1 MDPVTQQK
9 VNDFF
14 HLERPRHTIQETN
27 VRVVIFL
34 AVCYPLL
41 KLLFVEPPLPL
52 LIWATLIVGAYMFYC
67 KPRYEK
73 QKRYKNRISPK
84 KLNNYLLESCK
95 TKIIDRAIEYLEID
109 AEQMTDEQFIVIPYP
124 VFHKTK
130 KIKDKFILRIKS
142 EITNSDEQDDLEE
155 PDESYFYNYSYW
167 NIQILILSKS
177 YISFYFCGYNW
188 LQDEI
193 INERSNEY
201 FYQDI
206 ATIKTETNEVSLS
219 SKWSEEP
226 ITEAK
231 ITKIIHNSG
240 DILNLVTEIPDL
252 KQPPQT
258 IVDIE
263 NLEKTIRILLRH
275 AKTID
280 ESRKPVSIQ
289 FRQNPVKEVV
299 LDVE

>member
-1 MDPVTQQK
+1 MDANTRQQEVK
-9 VNDFF
+9 DFF
-14 HLERPRHTIQETN
+14 LLEPPKHTTLETN
-27 VRVVIFL
+27 IRVVIFL
-34 AVCYPLL
+34 GVCYPIL
-41 KLLFVEPPLPL
+41 KVLFNNDILPL
-52 LIWATLIVGAYMFYC
+52 LSWFTIILASYIFYW

-73 QKRYKNRISPK
+73 QKRYNKRITPI

-95 TKIIDRAIEYLEID
+95 TKILERAIDYLEID
-109 AEQMTDEQFIVIPYP
+109 ADDMTDQQFIVIPYP

-130 KIKDKFILRIKS
+130 NIKDQYILRIKS
-142 EITNSDEQDDLEE
+142 DVKKEDDKDVE
-155 PDESYFYNYSYW
+155 DYFYNYSYW

-188 LQDEI
+188 LKDEI

-201 FYQDI
+201 FYQDM
-206 ATIKTETNEVSLS
+206 ATIKTETNEVSFL

-226 ITEAK
+226 ITEAR

-240 DILNLVTEIPDL
+240 DILNLITEITEL

-263 NLEKTIRILLRH
+263 KIEKTIRILLRH

-289 FRQNPVKEVV
+289 FKQEPVKEIV